1 MTEVLS
7 APRDGAS
14 YFSSSSLR
22 HSSPHRIP
30 SPNTPN
36 PYIQSP
42 SIELSFQQSGYSY
55 ETLDSTSVPS
65 SVPSPPQLAHTTSPR
80 RASYPSI
87 LATSLSLDSKEND
100 GGIDFPS
107 LQKSGPLYQ
116 LEVVLEPAPKADE
129 HDAKPTTTAIP
140 GDETSQ
146 SNTKPKDDH
155 AMEREPARHA
165 DYLAHEWKLED
176 IWSSWRY
183 VVARRKVYSN
193 SVRLENASWRMWA
206 KAKDNLRTISPE
218 SINWSVVFIVGLLL
232 AYHFSGSKT
241 MT

>member
-7 APRDGAS
+7 TPRDGAS

-30 SPNTPN
+30 SSN

-42 SIELSFQQSGYSY
+42 PIKPPFHHFEYSY
-55 ETLDSTSVPS
+55 ETLDSTSTPS
-65 SVPSPPQLAHTTSPR
+65 AVPSPPQLAHTTFLGR
-80 RASYPSI
+80 TSYTSA
-87 LATSLSLDSKEND
+87 LARSLSLDSREND

-107 LQKSGPLYQ
+107 LQKSGSLYQ
-116 LEVVLEPAPKADE
+116 LEEVAEPVPKADE
-129 HDAKPTTTAIP
+129 HDTKPTTTAIP
-140 GDETSQ
+140 GDEASQ
-146 SNTKPKDDH
+146 SGTKPKDDQ
-155 AMEREPARHA
+155 AIEREPARHA

-183 VVARRKVYSN
+183 VVARRKAYSN

-206 KAKDNLRTISPE
+206 KAKDDLRTVSPE
-218 SINWSVVFIVGLLL
+218 SINW
-232 AYHFSGSKT
+232 
-241 MT
+241 

>member
-30 SPNTPN
+30 SLHTPN

-42 SIELSFQQSGYSY
+42 PIKPSFHHSGYSY
-55 ETLDSTSVPS
+55 EALDSTSAPS
-65 SVPSPPQLAHTTSPR
+65 SVPSPPQLAHTTFPR
-80 RASYPSI
+80 KTSYTSTFASSR
-87 LATSLSLDSKEND
+87 SLDGEEND
-100 GGIDFPS
+100 GEIDFPS
-107 LQKSGPLYQ
+107 FQKSGSLY
-116 LEVVLEPAPKADE
+116 
-129 HDAKPTTTAIP
+129 DAKPTTTAIP
-140 GDETSQ
+140 GDEASP
-146 SNTKPKDDH
+146 SDTKPKDDQ

-183 VVARRKVYSN
+183 VVARRKVYSD

-218 SINWSVVFIVGLLL
+218 SINW
-232 AYHFSGSKT
+232 
-241 MT
+241 

>member
-7 APRDGAS
+7 APPDGAS

-30 SPNTPN
+30 SLNTPN
-36 PYIQSP
+36 PYIQPPPIEP
-42 SIELSFQQSGYSY
+42 SFHHSGYSY
-55 ETLDSTSVPS
+55 ETSDSTSAPP
-65 SVPSPPQLAHTTSPR
+65 SVPSPPQLAHTTLPKRTSDTSTL
-80 RASYPSI
+80 AS
-87 LATSLSLDSKEND
+87 SLSLDSKEND
-100 GGIDFPS
+100 GEIDFPS
-107 LQKSGPLYQ
+107 FQKSGPLYQ
-116 LEVVLEPAPKADE
+116 LEEVPEPAPKADE

-140 GDETSQ
+140 RGEASQ
-146 SNTKPKDDH
+146 SDTKPKDDQ

-183 VVARRKVYSN
+183 VVARRRVYSN

-206 KAKDNLRTISPE
+206 KAKDNLRTVSPE
-218 SINWSVVFIVGLLL
+218 SINW
-232 AYHFSGSKT
+232 
-241 MT
+241 

>member
-22 HSSPHRIP
+22 HSSPHRMP
-30 SPNTPN
+30 SLNTPN

-42 SIELSFQQSGYSY
+42 PIKPSFHHSGYSY
-55 ETLDSTSVPS
+55 ETLDSTSAPS
-65 SVPSPPQLAHTTSPR
+65 SVPPPPQLAHTTFLR
-80 RASYPSI
+80 RTSYTSTLASG
-87 LATSLSLDSKEND
+87 LSLDSKEND
-100 GGIDFPS
+100 DEIDFPS
-107 LQKSGPLYQ
+107 FQKSGLLYQ
-116 LEVVLEPAPKADE
+116 LEEVPEPATKPDE
-129 HDAKPTTTAIP
+129 HDAKPTTTAIL
-140 GDETSQ
+140 GDEASQ
-146 SNTKPKDDH
+146 SDTKPKDDQ

-183 VVARRKVYSN
+183 VVARRRVYSD

-206 KAKDNLRTISPE
+206 KAKDNLGTVSPE
-218 SINWSVVFIVGLLL
+218 SINW
-232 AYHFSGSKT
+232 
-241 MT
+241 